1 MQENYNNY
9 LDNLNLD
16 KLTSR
21 LKLGGGEAKHQWPK
35 FQYISLSFY
44 IATVKKKKTT
54 EINLDTLIG

>member
-21 LKLGGGEAKHQWPK
+21 LKLGGGGEAKHQWPK

-44 IATVKKKKTT
+44 IATVKKKKQQKSTQT
-54 EINLDTLIG
+54 H